1 VNRKRTYP
9 LALAA
14 VLALAPPALADGR
27 GDRGGGARPPHLAA
41 LVADIHAAQL
51 SRADRKAIGALVPA
65 VQRNAARRPCRA
77 IKALDAM
84 GVLIGLLKLDPTLSA
99 QISVDALAVRTELLA
114 SRRAS
119 ACGGGL
125 KQPSGAP
132 GSKLG
137 ASTPG
142 GLDLTV
148 TLPRATFVPHVVNG
162 TPYVELLMDGMGQA
176 GPVGSPSLPAL
187 TQQFA
192 APPGTTPVVDV
203 LGSTGYDVGGVT
215 LWPRQDQPSDATT
228 GNDPFGDR
236 PFTIDEKAYSLREP
250 FPAAPAA
257 TRSLGTLRDLQIGA
271 IEADGAQY
279 MPATRMLHVVTSLR
293 LRVRFVS
300 DGNAPATTFGPASI
314 ASGWERSAQSLYAST
329 LVNWATVKAN
339 LGPAIRY
346 LYCGEELLVITSAE
360 LAPAAETFATARR
373 AGGFATNI
381 VQVGTGVNQIGT
393 TAGQIQAYI
402 RSRLT
407 SNCLQHPSYV
417 AIIGDVN
424 QVPTNLVTS
433 PWVGTDWDGMIAT
446 DVPYALSD
454 DSDLLPDLAV
464 GRIPART
471 LDEANA
477 TVAKIVHYETSPP
490 IGASFYSHATVTSF
504 FQGADSTDDR
514 GFTKTSETVATALE
528 ADGRSVD
535 RLYTS
540 EAANPLSYY
549 DGTPLPASLR
559 KPAFGWNA
567 TTTDL
572 VNDWNAGRFIVF
584 HRDHGAPTFWGN
596 PDFSPANIPS
606 LTNGANLPVVFAVNC
621 ASGMFDASGQ
631 SLDEQLLLAPSGGA
645 VGVVGD
651 SRDSPSFTNNHIAL
665 GMFDAIFPNV
675 LPAYGSASPITRMG
689 DVLVSGKRY
698 MATQNGLD
706 GQDDPTTRAD
716 LYLYQWFGDPTMD
729 IRLAAPVLR
738 FWALGVV
745 RSDLASLVL
754 QFSAAAQPAAAAAF
768 NRDGR
773 GRHHHGRT
781 SALAG
786 AWATVFQDGQAV
798 GRAQVDGNGQVTIGL
813 DGTID
818 RQKPAEV
825 VLDDPSGVPQTI
837 EIPAA

>member
-1 VNRKRTYP
+1 MNRKRTYP

-14 VLALAPPALADGR
+14 VLALASPALADGR
-27 GDRGGGARPPHLAA
+27 NDRSGGARLPHLAA
-41 LVADIHAAQL
+41 LVADINAAQL
-51 SRADRKAIGALVPA
+51 SRADRKAIGELVPA
-65 VQRNAARRPCRA
+65 VQRYAASRPCRA
-77 IKALDAM
+77 IKALDSM
-84 GVLIGLLKLDPTLSA
+84 GILIGLLKIDPTISA

-114 SRRAS
+114 SRRAG

-125 KQPSGAP
+125 KQPGGAP
-132 GSKLG
+132 GSKVG
-137 ASTPG
+137 ASTAG

-148 TLPRATFVPHVVNG
+148 TLPPATLVPHVVNG
-162 TPYVELLMDGMGQA
+162 TPYVEVLMAGMGQA
-176 GPVGSPSLPAL
+176 GPVGSPSLPAV

-192 APPGTTPVVDV
+192 TPPGTTPVVDV
-203 LGSTGYDVGGVT
+203 LGSTGYDVAGVT

-250 FPAAPAA
+250 FPAAVTA

-271 IEADGAQY
+271 IETDGAQY
-279 MPATRMLHVVTSLR
+279 TAATRVLHVVTSLH

-300 DGNAPATTFGPASI
+300 DSNEPPTTFGPASI

-329 LVNWATVKAN
+329 IVNWATVKAN
-339 LGPAIRY
+339 LDPSIHY
-346 LYCGEELLVITSAE
+346 LFCGEELLVITSAE
-360 LAPAAETFATARR
+360 LSPAAETFATARR
-373 AGGFATNI
+373 AAGFATN
-381 VQVGTGVNQIGT
+381 VVEVGAGLHRIGT
-393 TAGQIQAYI
+393 TAAEIQTYI

-407 SNCLQHPSYV
+407 SSCLQHPSYV

-424 QVPTNLVTS
+424 QVATNLVPS
-433 PWVGTDWDGMIAT
+433 PWSGTDWDGMIAT

-454 DSDLLPDLAV
+454 NADLLPDLAV

-471 LDEANA
+471 LEEANA

-490 IGASFYSHATVTSF
+490 IDASFYSHATVTSF
-504 FQGADSTDDR
+504 FQGVDSTDDR
-514 GFTKTSETVATALE
+514 GFTRTSETVATALE

-540 EAANPLSYY
+540 QAANPLRYY
-549 DGTPLPASLR
+549 DGTPLPASLL
-559 KPAFGWNA
+559 KPAFGWNS

-572 VNDWNAGRFIVF
+572 VNDWNAGRFLVF

-596 PDFSPANIPS
+596 PDFSSANIPS

-621 ASGMFDASGQ
+621 ASGMFDAAGQ

-675 LPAYGSASPITRMG
+675 LPSYGSPSRITRMG
-689 DVLVSGKRY
+689 DVLVAGKRY

-716 LYLYQWFGDPTMD
+716 LYLYQWFGDPTMS
-729 IRLAAPVLR
+729 IRLTAPASR
-738 FWALGVV
+738 TWAFRLV
-745 RSDLASLVL
+745 RSDIASLVL
-754 QFSAAAQPAAAAAF
+754 QFSIATPAAAARF
-768 NRDGR
+768 DRDGR
-773 GRHHHGRT
+773 RGHHHRPT

-798 GRAQVDGNGQVTIGL
+798 GRASVDANGQVTIGL
-813 DGTID
+813 DGAID
-818 RQKPAEV
+818 RQKPAQV

-837 EIPAA
+837 EIPTA